1 MLTVLLYV
9 AVVAGVAY
17 LAARFDRARNTEEL
31 SEFGATFDALQA
43 EKDTAAK
50 MLVRCRA
57 HEAAV
62 KQAERAIATAQYGP
76 IRDGHEV

>member
-31 SEFGATFDALQA
+31 TEFSATFDALQA
-43 EKDTAAK
+43 EKDEAAK
-50 MLVRCRA
+50 MRVRCR
-57 HEAAV
+57 E
-62 KQAERAIATAQYGP
+62 AERMIATAKFGP
-76 IRDGHEV
+76 IRDGREV

>member
-31 SEFGATFDALQA
+31 SEFGATFDAMQA
-43 EKDTAAK
+43 EKDAAAK
-50 MLVRCRA
+50 RLARTRA
-57 HEAAV
+57 HEEAQRAAGRMIA
-62 KQAERAIATAQYGP
+62 QAQFGP
-76 IRDGHEV
+76 IRDGREV

>member
-43 EKDTAAK
+43 E
-50 MLVRCRA
+50 
-57 HEAAV
+57 
-62 KQAERAIATAQYGP
+62 RAIATAQYGP